1 MCFCIVCI
9 CVYNYVFVTIVYLL
23 SFMCIWIV
31 FMYVH
36 VYMYVVFRSHSVT
49 KSTKPLSA
57 IKAAQKK
64 AALTT
69 RERNFDIEVGR
80 NKDTSVSPQMYSPP
94 EELLMV
100 ICCCVT

>member
-1 MCFCIVCI
+1 
-9 CVYNYVFVTIVYLL
+9 
-23 SFMCIWIV
+23 
-31 FMYVH
+31 MYVH
-36 VYMYVVFRSHSVT
+36 VYMYVVSSILFRSHSVT

-64 AALTT
+64 AAVTT
-69 RERNFDIEVGR
+69 RERNLDIEVGR
-80 NKDTSVSPQMYSPP
+80 KKDTSVSPQTYSPP

>member
-1 MCFCIVCI
+1 
-9 CVYNYVFVTIVYLL
+9 
-23 SFMCIWIV
+23 
-31 FMYVH
+31 MYVH

-64 AALTT
+64 VALTT